1 MITKKK
7 IRDQRKI
14 RVAKKIGNG
23 DKERRA

>member
-14 RVAKKIGNG
+14 RVAKKRGKG
-23 DKERRA
+23 GKERRA